1 MKNVTDFYNKTATG
15 WSDEFLR
22 DKKQST
28 ILEKFYNCYSQGGT
42 AHPKILDLGCGAGY
56 DSKILHNFGA
66 RVVGIDISD
75 KLIDIAKKQVPECK
89 FFVGDITDK
98 LSALGK
104 FDGVL
109 CLATLIH
116 VDIQNMKKTFDN
128 IAEILKK
135 GGLFLL
141 SVCDGTGK
149 NAKKSYV
156 KIDGVS
162 YDKDFNNYNASELC
176 AFAYPKLKLVDT
188 WRFDDF
194 LDGWRYYV
202 FMKQ

>member
-1 MKNVTDFYNKTATG
+1 
-15 WSDEFLR
+15 
-22 DKKQST
+22 
-28 ILEKFYNCYSQGGT
+28 
-42 AHPKILDLGCGAGY
+42 
-56 DSKILHNFGA
+56 
-66 RVVGIDISD
+66 
-75 KLIDIAKKQVPECK
+75 
-89 FFVGDITDK
+89 
-98 LSALGK
+98 
-104 FDGVL
+104 
-109 CLATLIH
+109 
-116 VDIQNMKKTFDN
+116 MKKTFDN
-128 IAEILKK
+128 IAEVLKR